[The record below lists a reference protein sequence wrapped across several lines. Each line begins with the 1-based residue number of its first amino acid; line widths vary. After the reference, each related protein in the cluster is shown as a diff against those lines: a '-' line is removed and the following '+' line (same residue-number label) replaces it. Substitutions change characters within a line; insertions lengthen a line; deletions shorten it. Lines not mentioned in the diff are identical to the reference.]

1 MIVVDTNI
9 IVYLWFPSEFT
20 ELAEKLLKKDGH
32 WVSPTLWKSEFR
44 NVVSLFYRKKQI
56 TYDQAIEVI
65 LNAEDQLANFEYTV
79 NSLNVMGKV
88 KVSKCTA
95 YDCEYI
101 ALAEALDCSL
111 ITNDKKILKKF
122 FTTAIDLKKFVKLT

>member
-9 IVYLWFPSEFT
+9 IVYLWLPSEFT

-56 TYDQAIEVI
+56 TYDQALELI

-79 NSLNVMGKV
+79 NSLNVMEKV
-88 KVSKCTA
+88 KGSKCTA
-95 YDCEYI
+95 HDCEYI
-101 ALAEALDCSL
+101 ALAEALDCNL
-111 ITNDKKILKKF
+111 ITNDKKILKDF
-122 FTTAIDLKKFVKLT
+122 STTAIDLKKFV

>member
-9 IVYLWFPSEFT
+9 IVYLWLPCKLT
-20 ELAEKLLKKDGH
+20 DLAEKLLKKDGH
-32 WVSPTLWKSEFR
+32 WVSPILWKSEFR

-65 LNAEDQLANFEYTV
+65 LNAEDQLAGFEYTV
-79 NSLNVMGKV
+79 SSLSIMGKV

-101 ALAEALDCSL
+101 ALAEALDCNL
-111 ITNDKKILKKF
+111 ITNDKKILKNF
-122 FTTAIDLKKFVKLT
+122 STTAIGLKKFV